1 MLQSIMKK
9 TIILTF
15 TASISYFIIYVLLK
29 FFLQNEI
36 FDWQSALL
44 GAIMFGFI
52 IFMVHNFVIWT
63 KPIQ

>member
-1 MLQSIMKK
+1 MLYFIMKK

-15 TASISYFIIYVLLK
+15 TASISYFIIYILLK
-29 FFLQNEI
+29 FLLQNKI